1 MIRCIDANGTVLR
14 WPRKE
19 KDRQAV
25 MAHLVSFFAPNIHF
39 TEKEVNKILQAHH
52 SFGDWALLRRE
63 LFERG
68 FLERNP
74 EKGIY
79 WRKPNKLN
87 SVVISRKSNQLIRRD
102 CGCL

>member
-1 MIRCIDANGTVLR
+1 MIHYIDASGTVVR

-25 MAHLVSFFAPNIHF
+25 MVHLASFFSPDIHF

-68 FLERNP
+68 FLDRHP
-74 EKGIY
+74 EKGVY
-79 WRKPNKLN
+79 WRKLN
-87 SVVISRKSNQLIRRD
+87 KSNSTAINTVKTSEDR
-102 CGCL
+102 